1 MPEYV
6 CSNCGRKHVWHEAKK
21 IDPITGLHVCIKCN
35 TPLDSEKDGNQTQL
49 PKQGE
54 PLVCAFQRQF
64 NAPYRIQCALTGI
77 GSGGGA
83 ISRVFANYEPCKI
96 DICPQ
101 FQNMRMNKK
110 IVSWLEMEK

>member
-1 MPEYV
+1 MV
-6 CSNCGRKHVWHEAKK
+6 K
-21 IDPITGLHVCIKCN
+21 IERVI
-35 TPLDSEKDGNQTQL
+35 PLFEFELKQNQKEIRGMSKRIDTDFTQYARA
-49 PKQGE
+49 QGE

-77 GSGGGA
+77 GTVGGA